1 MSGLFTAAA
10 IIIAIVA
17 ILCSIA
23 SIALGVNLK
32 ITDRKFNLIVGG
44 CGLMSIIVSFFAAQ
58 MLAVAEDP
66 DAGLVI
72 GSVLAQLLAIA
83 GCVVMVCTDL
93 AAVRATKEE
102 VNRPMTYEEFQQHQA
117 QEAQRTAAASDP
129 AYADYLQQHNQ
140 DMR

>member
-17 ILCSIA
+17 ILSSIA

-44 CGLMSIIVSFFAAQ
+44 CGLMSIIVAFFAAQ

-83 GCVVMVCTDL
+83 G
-93 AAVRATKEE
+93 
-102 VNRPMTYEEFQQHQA
+102 
-117 QEAQRTAAASDP
+117 
-129 AYADYLQQHNQ
+129 
-140 DMR
+140 